1 MQENQSHAEMLVSM
15 TGKMVIPAEEF
26 AGSSRLHPNGKP
38 KGAFRDS
45 LRKIPNFRNFLSV
58 TLGLSFPPLIV
69 WLVVSF
75 SHPLTW
81 IIAIVGMALAQNR
94 LFIFH
99 HEAAHR
105 LLFSN
110 RKFNDFIGIRL
121 IGWLT
126 FGSGSHGYRIGHI
139 KHHRNEFG
147 PEEPDFILYSF
158 YPISKSS
165 MIRKLLRDVS
175 GISALRIIKPR
186 FKQLKKARRLRL
198 TISFLFGQISI
209 AILFWFFCSLTM
221 YLFLWL
227 LPWACV
233 YQLLNRIRAISEHG
247 GMTQSSDRRETTH
260 YVEQS
265 RMAAFFITPF
275 NVGYHLAHHVDM
287 LVPSKNLPILN
298 KALLEDGYITS
309 SRIWPNYRSLWKA
322 LVN

>member
-209 AILFWFFCSLTM
+209 AILFWLFCSLTM

-260 YVEQS
+260 YVKQS